1 MSEQGKLG
9 KIPIEIMLV
18 YGVAISF
25 VALFL
30 AYPIVNLLV
39 SSVSVFF
46 ETERPLPPSFFPYM
60 LKVTAN
66 TFWLAFLTTFFS
78 ILISLPLAIM
88 IVKFKVRG
96 QGLWLGL
103 LTVPL
108 ITPAFI
114 SSFSVIILLG
124 RTGVITKILK
134 LIGIQFPS
142 IYGLLG
148 LVITQTLH
156 TIPYSLLVIAA
167 GLRTVP
173 RHIEEAAQS
182 MGTGVTKTQVRIVI
196 PYILPHILM
205 AAVMVFLTS
214 IGDIGGPLIIGG
226 RYKVISMEIYSNF
239 VSYLGDDRIPLLF
252 SSWLILLSCILMVGV
267 NRLMR
272 LTNVRHK
279 FKVGIMEYNIKK
291 ARVAGTIGIAII
303 TILLLLPYVAILIQ
317 SFAVRWNNTWLPAAF
332 TLSYYE
338 KVLSEGGTILKTI
351 ILLGVV
357 TPIVV
362 LLGIIF
368 GQMYKTRAK
377 LRWLSYLTLLPFILP
392 GVVIGVSLIQSFSTL
407 KVFGFSLSGSVI
419 LLIAAISIR
428 RLPIVLKPIEAGFAK
443 IDPGQEEAALSLGAG
458 EMKAFF
464 SVIFP
469 QIRVSVY
476 SAIVIGMVKVV
487 TELASSLMIY
497 PPGWRNMS
505 LYVAYYVGEGFIS
518 QASAMAV
525 LLIILVGIG
534 TAISN
539 YLSKKEKIKNG

>member
-1 MSEQGKLG
+1 
-9 KIPIEIMLV
+9 
-18 YGVAISF
+18 
-25 VALFL
+25 
-30 AYPIVNLLV
+30 
-39 SSVSVFF
+39 
-46 ETERPLPPSFFPYM
+46 
-60 LKVTAN
+60 
-66 TFWLAFLTTFFS
+66 
-78 ILISLPLAIM
+78 
-88 IVKFKVRG
+88 
-96 QGLWLGL
+96 
-103 LTVPL
+103 
-108 ITPAFI
+108 
-114 SSFSVIILLG
+114 
-124 RTGVITKILK
+124 
-134 LIGIQFPS
+134 
-142 IYGLLG
+142 
-148 LVITQTLH
+148 
-156 TIPYSLLVIAA
+156 
-167 GLRTVP
+167 
-173 RHIEEAAQS
+173 

-368 GQMYKTRAK
+368 GQMYKTRVK

-539 YLSKKEKIKNG
+539 YLSKKEKLKNG

>member
-39 SSVSVFF
+39 SSVRVFF

-368 GQMYKTRAK
+368 GQMYKTRVK

-539 YLSKKEKIKNG
+539 YLSKKEKLKNG

>member
-1 MSEQGKLG
+1 MSDQGKLG
-9 KIPIEIMLV
+9 KIPLEISLI
-18 YGVAISF
+18 YGAAIAF
-25 VALFL
+25 VGLFL
-30 AYPIVNLLV
+30 AYPIINLII

-66 TFWLAFLTTFFS
+66 TAWLAFLTTFFS
-78 ILISLPLAIM
+78 IAVSLPLAIL
-88 IVKFKVRG
+88 IVKFRVRA
-96 QGLWLGL
+96 QGVWLGF
-103 LTVPL
+103 LTIPL

-124 RTGVITKILK
+124 RTGVITKALK
-134 LIGIQFPS
+134 LVGIQFPQ

-148 LVITQTLH
+148 LVITQVLH
-156 TIPYSLLVIAA
+156 TIPYSLLVIAG

-182 MGTGVTKTQVRIVI
+182 MGTGVLKTQTRIVI
-196 PYILPHILM
+196 PFILPHILM
-205 AAVMVFLTS
+205 ASVMVFLTS

-239 VSYLGDDRIPLLF
+239 VSYLGDERIPLIF
-252 SSWLILLSCILMVGV
+252 STWLILLSCLLMVGV

-279 FKVGIMEYNIKK
+279 FKVGIMEYDIPK
-291 ARVAGTIGIAII
+291 ARVAGTVFIALV
-303 TILLLLPYVAILIQ
+303 TVLLLLPYAAILVQ

-332 TLSYYE
+332 TLGHYQ
-338 KVLSEGGTILKTI
+338 KVLAEGGTILKTL
-351 ILLGVV
+351 ILLGTV
-357 TPIVV
+357 TPIIV
-362 LLGIIF
+362 LLGIVF
-368 GQMYKTRAK
+368 GEMYKTRAR
-377 LRWLSYLTLLPFILP
+377 LRWLGYLTLLPFILP
-392 GVVIGVSLIQSFSTL
+392 GVVIGVSLLQGFSTL
-407 KVFGFSLSGSVI
+407 KIFGLSLSGSVI

-443 IDPGQEEAALSLGAG
+443 IDPGQEEAALSLGAS
-458 EMKAFF
+458 ELKAFF

-469 QIRVSVY
+469 QIKVAVF

-534 TAISN
+534 TAASN
-539 YLSKKEKIKNG
+539 HLSRKESQRHG

>member
-1 MSEQGKLG
+1 MSDQGKLG
-9 KIPIEIMLV
+9 KIPLEISLI
-18 YGVAISF
+18 YGAAIAF
-25 VALFL
+25 VGLFL
-30 AYPIVNLLV
+30 AYPIINLII

-46 ETERPLPPSFFPYM
+46 ETDRPLPPSFFPYM
-60 LKVTAN
+60 LKVTGN
-66 TFWLAFLTTFFS
+66 TVWLAFLTTFFS
-78 ILISLPLAIM
+78 IAVSLPLATLL
-88 IVKFKVRG
+88 VKFRVRG
-96 QGLWLGL
+96 QGVWLGF
-103 LTVPL
+103 LTIPL

-124 RTGVITKILK
+124 RTGVLTKALK
-134 LIGIQFPS
+134 LVGIQFPQ

-156 TIPYSLLVIAA
+156 TIPYSLLVIAG

-182 MGTGVTKTQVRIVI
+182 MGTGVLKTQTRIVI

-205 AAVMVFLTS
+205 ASVMVFLTS

-226 RYKVISMEIYSNF
+226 SYKVISMEIYSNF
-239 VSYLGDDRIPLLF
+239 VSYLGDDRIPLIF
-252 SSWLILLSCILMVGV
+252 STWLILLSCLLMVGV
-267 NRLMR
+267 NKLMR

-279 FKVGIMEYNIKK
+279 FKVGIMEYNIPK
-291 ARVAGTIGIAII
+291 ARITGTVFIAFI
-303 TILLLLPYVAILIQ
+303 TVLLLLPYLAILIQ

-332 TLSYYE
+332 TLNFYQ
-338 KVLSEGGTILKTI
+338 KVLSEGGTILKTL

-357 TPIVV
+357 TPIIV

-368 GQMYKTRAK
+368 GEMYKTRAR

-392 GVVIGVSLIQSFSTL
+392 GVVIGVSMIQSFSTL
-407 KVFGFSLSGSVI
+407 KVLGFSLSGSVL

-443 IDPGQEEAALSLGAG
+443 IDPGQEEAALSLGAS
-458 EMKAFF
+458 ELKAFF

-469 QIRVSVY
+469 QIKVAVF
-476 SAIVIGMVKVV
+476 SAVVIGMVKVV

-534 TAISN
+534 TAASN
-539 YLSKKEKIKNG
+539 YLSKKESIKNG

>member
-9 KIPIEIMLV
+9 KIPLEISLI
-18 YGVAISF
+18 YGAAIAF
-25 VALFL
+25 VGLFL
-30 AYPIVNLLV
+30 AYPIINLIV

-78 ILISLPLAIM
+78 ILVSLPLALLL
-88 IVKFKVRG
+88 VKFKVRA
-96 QGLWLGL
+96 QGAWLGF
-103 LTVPL
+103 LTIPL

-124 RTGVITKILK
+124 RTGVLTKVLK
-134 LIGIQFPS
+134 LVGIQFPQ

-156 TIPYSLLVIAA
+156 TIPYSLLVIAG

-182 MGTGVTKTQVRIVI
+182 MGTGVLKTQARIVI

-205 AAVMVFLTS
+205 ASVMVFLTS

-239 VSYLGDDRIPLLF
+239 VSYLGDDRIPLIF
-252 SSWLILLSCILMVGV
+252 SSWLILLSCLLMVGV
-267 NRLMR
+267 NKLMR
-272 LTNVRHK
+272 LTSVRHK
-279 FKVGIMEYNIKK
+279 FKVGIMEYDIPK
-291 ARVAGTIGIAII
+291 ARIAGTVFIALV
-303 TILLLLPYVAILIQ
+303 TVLLLLPYVAILVQ
-317 SFAVRWNNTWLPAAF
+317 SFAVRWNNTWLPSAF
-332 TLSYYE
+332 TLGHYE
-338 KVLSEGGTILKTI
+338 KVLSEGGTILKTL
-351 ILLGVV
+351 ILLGTV
-357 TPIVV
+357 TPIIV

-368 GQMYKTRAK
+368 GEMYKTRAR

-407 KVFGFSLSGSVI
+407 KILGFSLSGSVL

-443 IDPGQEEAALSLGAG
+443 IDPGQEEAALSLGAS
-458 EMKAFF
+458 ELKAFF

-469 QIRVSVY
+469 QIRVAVF

-505 LYVAYYVGEGFIS
+505 LYVAYYVGEGFIA

-534 TAISN
+534 TAASN
-539 YLSKKEKIKNG
+539 YLSKKESLKHG